1 MPALQL
7 SVELGD
13 RPASGIARRR
23 CRLNRAPGG
32 LALGRVG
39 CGGSRHARPRCTVV
53 GCAPKSGS
61 HLTRRWR
68 GTGFELPVRGR
79 GQSGC
84 RPFYAA
90 ESSDG
95 SVRPLPRPQSVPA
108 AHTATACAERR
119 GRSRSPFARRRPNA
133 YRANGQATT
142 QNPDSL
148 IRVENSLIA
157 RFNSLLR
164 LEKRHEGCR
173 TWARL
178 AVPAAVEAPA
188 HAVTETATKTRM
200 HKAGASEPRMEEARV
215 TKAEASEVWTEK
227 AAAEPAVPAS
237 AKSDGNSDRPSPA
250 PWVTPIPAR
259 CIIRVIPGVILW
271 RIIRIALWLNGGAS
285 R

>member
-1 MPALQL
+1 M
-7 SVELGD
+7 
-13 RPASGIARRR
+13 
-23 CRLNRAPGG
+23 
-32 LALGRVG
+32 
-39 CGGSRHARPRCTVV
+39 
-53 GCAPKSGS
+53 
-61 HLTRRWR
+61 
-68 GTGFELPVRGR
+68 
-79 GQSGC
+79 
-84 RPFYAA
+84 
-90 ESSDG
+90 
-95 SVRPLPRPQSVPA
+95 PA

-200 HKAGASEPRMEEARV
+200 GKAEASEPRMEEARV
-215 TKAEASEVWTEK
+215 TKAEASETWTER

-237 AKSDGNSDRPSPA
+237 AKSGGNSDRPSPA
-250 PWVTPIPAR
+250 PWVAPTPAR
-259 CIIRVIPGVILW
+259 WIIRVIPG
-271 RIIRIALWLNGGAS
+271 
-285 R
+285 

>member
-1 MPALQL
+1 MKDSFRSPA
-7 SVELGD
+7 VD
-13 RPASGIARRR
+13 A
-23 CRLNRAPGG
+23 APRERGKIPHG
-32 LALGRVG
+32 HRWDL
-39 CGGSRHARPRCTVV
+39 PRSEF
-53 GCAPKSGS
+53 APDSP
-61 HLTRRWR
+61 LE